1 MKLYQSNYNWFEVE
15 YADSK
20 SLKKL
25 TPSSKLNLF
34 LNKKIPIHTKNYHE
48 ALKYNA
54 HAVADYVKQPLNILL
69 SGGVDSEV
77 VVRIN
82 KDLGIKQKIYTFQ
95 FEDNHNIRDVESA
108 KNICK
113 NLNIPIKVI
122 KFNLKRFFENEAEAY
137 YKRTFSPRVELLPR
151 FKWHEMFDN
160 YLIFGDGEP
169 YLRRS
174 LGLDY
179 SQKSDWTMTFSEHEF
194 FHMFY
199 TSNIERY
206 IIRPWY
212 QFTAEIHG
220 NFLKLDV
227 VKKIA
232 NDEIVGKQSTFS
244 NKVNINRT
252 IWPAISSKPKL
263 VGYEGV
269 SNHPGFLPEFMINFR
284 DSIMIGVQDTE
295 IHFPLSIIRAIFK

>member
-1 MKLYQSNYNWFEVE
+1 MKIYQSNYNWFKVE
-15 YADSK
+15 YSDSK

-25 TPSSKLNLF
+25 TPSSKLNLI

-48 ALKYNA
+48 ALKFNA
-54 HAVADYVKQPLNILL
+54 YAVADYVKQPLNILL

-151 FKWHEMFDN
+151 FKWHEYLN
-160 YLIFGDGEP
+160 SPLIFGDGEP

-179 SQKSDWTMTFSEHEF
+179 SQKSDWLMTFFEYEF
-194 FHMFY
+194 SHLIY
-199 TSNIERY
+199 TYNLERNVLC
-206 IIRPWY
+206 PWY
-212 QFTAEIHG
+212 HFTPEIHG
-220 NFLKLDV
+220 NFLKLDI
-227 VKKIA
+227 VKKIV
-232 NDEIVGKQSTFS
+232 NDEMVGKQSTIS
-244 NKVNINRT
+244 SKVNINRT
-252 IWPAISSKPKL
+252 IWPDIVSKPKL
-263 VGYEGV
+263 VGYEGI
-269 SNHPGFLPEFMINFR
+269 SNPPGFLPVFMAEFR
-284 DSIMIGVQDTE
+284 DSIMNDVKDTE
-295 IHFPLSIIRAIFK
+295 INFPLNFIKETFK